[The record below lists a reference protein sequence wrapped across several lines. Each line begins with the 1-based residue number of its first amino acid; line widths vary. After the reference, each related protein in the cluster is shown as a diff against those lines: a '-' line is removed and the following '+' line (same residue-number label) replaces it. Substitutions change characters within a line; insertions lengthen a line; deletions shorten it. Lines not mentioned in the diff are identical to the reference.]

1 MRGNRWRAVP
11 LGRIMAGLILLLACR
26 PAAAEPALW
35 LAKGPAAQ
43 IYLFGTIHVLKQ
55 GAHWESPA
63 IAAAL
68 DASQELWLE
77 IPDPG
82 NGKEAQPLVQQ
93 LGFDP
98 QHPLSSKLPPALLA
112 HLDAAAKAAG
122 LPAGEQTLE
131 PMRPWLAS
139 LALEDGLLVHA
150 GYQPGSGVEP
160 LLLQQAVAAGKPV
173 RGFETMAQQMHF
185 LADLAPAVELQMLQN
200 TLQDFDQGTRTL
212 DALVAAWTRGDDA
225 GITRTII
232 DEVRGPFPA
241 LYRTLFVTRNE
252 AWATAIA
259 QMLRGSGVKF
269 IAVGAGHL
277 AGPDSVEAMLKR
289 RGIAV
294 ERVTAAN
301 QP

>member
-1 MRGNRWRAVP
+1 
-11 LGRIMAGLILLLACR
+11 
-26 PAAAEPALW
+26 
-35 LAKGPAAQ
+35 
-43 IYLFGTIHVLKQ
+43 
-55 GAHWESPA
+55 
-63 IAAAL
+63 
-68 DASQELWLE
+68 
-77 IPDPG
+77 
-82 NGKEAQPLVQQ
+82 
-93 LGFDP
+93 
-98 QHPLSSKLPPALLA
+98 
-112 HLDAAAKAAG
+112 
-122 LPAGEQTLE
+122 
-131 PMRPWLAS
+131 
-139 LALEDGLLVHA
+139 
-150 GYQPGSGVEP
+150 
-160 LLLQQAVAAGKPV
+160 
-173 RGFETMAQQMHF
+173 MHF

-212 DALVAAWTRGDDA
+212 DTLVDAWMRGDDA

-252 AWATAIA
+252 AWAAAIA